1 LYSWQNFILPRYG
14 LKIYR
19 LLIYTSLK
27 YDHLGKVDE
36 NKIKK
41 ACLISVLDKSPVFYF
56 NSENNTKNL
65 MLKRIAS
72 FFLIKENELPQVK
85 YFLLLFVLI
94 GTGLALG
101 RGTADAL
108 FFKRYGI
115 EYLPVMYLVLSVAL
129 CFFSIIY
136 ATVADRFSAEKIFHY
151 LFVTLSCMIAINWFM
166 MSFSSFDVV
175 YPIYFLLYE
184 VASEIFI
191 IHAAHYLSQNFLL
204 VQNKRLAPLIMAGTQ
219 VGIVIGGIFLANIS
233 HFIGIQNIL
242 LIWCLIMSLSTVLTY
257 QWHKKYGI
265 SLYFRP
271 SPKSANKIKQAIGDV
286 TQGVRLMQ
294 SSKLLKAL
302 SLALFF
308 MVITYYIMTYAV
320 NVIYTDTF
328 KTEESLSSF
337 FGVLTAVNGALALLI
352 QVFVTNRAIR
362 YFGAKKIKLWF
373 PVASVAS
380 YVGLFVSFT
389 FPFALLASFS
399 KDVIM
404 NAFRNPV
411 RGIIFNA
418 IPENIR
424 GRARATALFIV
435 MPLALSFCGALLWLM
450 QTMDEPAY
458 FVGLGLVAALAYLAF
473 ALRVNKAYVEEIVV
487 CLKRSL
493 MMPSQEDINNSDKSI
508 ESDLMLKYLSQSQ
521 DNGNNEFS
529 KMLVSTFPNE
539 APVLLLKQLGEGNN
553 AKTDKL
559 IKILSPLDPPGFKTQ
574 LWPIMEKADNHLFS
588 TILETVVEPK
598 NKRVETALVKA
609 LDSASPRII
618 VTGIKGVVVHEYADL
633 AEKAIERWKALLVS
647 EQLQDQLAVLE
658 LLRYVHSVPYEAE
671 LLTSSYR
678 KIVLKLLSHDNARIK
693 RRTLELL
700 QEWPTQSF
708 TEISSSLTES
718 YALGDVHLRVLCV
731 NSCFLLSRKDYQA
744 LTMKALNDA
753 NARVREAAV
762 HMIFQ
767 REENSIELLTGWLTD
782 QNMGSFRAQ
791 KAMID
796 VLFENNVPAGAMA
809 KVITWKTNQLEET
822 QEALDFIAK
831 VSTTNNSALQVLHYT
846 LAEKRE
852 QLLDIVLSA
861 LRSIESPDIIAVV
874 RSGIHSKDSR
884 YIAQACEVLRDMKN
898 KHLATVL
905 GDILENLDRKKRYT
919 KLAKS
924 SEFTSLASIF
934 SWCQRQSDPWLKE
947 CAKQVVKQMAVPV

>member
-1 LYSWQNFILPRYG
+1 
-14 LKIYR
+14 
-19 LLIYTSLK
+19 
-27 YDHLGKVDE
+27 
-36 NKIKK
+36 
-41 ACLISVLDKSPVFYF
+41 
-56 NSENNTKNL
+56 

-85 YFLLLFVLI
+85 YFLMLFVLI

-101 RGTADAL
+101 RGTTDAL

-129 CFFSIIY
+129 CFFSVIY
-136 ATVADRFSAEKIFHY
+136 ATVADRFSAEKIFRY
-151 LFVTLSCMIAINWFM
+151 LFITLSGMLVINWLL
-166 MSFSSFDVV
+166 MSFSDLDVV

-184 VASEIFI
+184 IASEIFI

-204 VQNKRLAPLIMAGTQ
+204 VQSKRLSPLIMAGTQ
-219 VGIVIGGIFLANIS
+219 VGIIIGGIFLANIS
-233 HFIGIQNIL
+233 HFIDIQNIL
-242 LIWCLIMSLSTVLTY
+242 LIWCLIMSLSTVFIY
-257 QWHKKYGI
+257 QWHKKFGI

-271 SPKSANKIKQAIGDV
+271 SPKSANKIKQAISDV

-302 SLALFF
+302 SFALFF
-308 MVITYYIMTYAV
+308 MVITFYILVYSV
-320 NVIYTDTF
+320 NVIYTETF
-328 KTEESLSSF
+328 KTEEALSSF
-337 FGVLTAVNGALALLI
+337 FGVLTAVNGTLALLI
-352 QVFVTNRAIR
+352 QIFITNRAIR
-362 YFGAKKIKLWF
+362 YFGAKQVKLWF
-373 PVASVAS
+373 PIASVVS
-380 YVGLFVSFT
+380 YLGLLISFT
-389 FPFALLASFS
+389 FPLALLASFN

-435 MPLALSFCGALLWLM
+435 MPLALSLSGALLWMM
-450 QTMDEPAY
+450 QAMDEPVY
-458 FVGLGLVAALAYLAF
+458 FVGLGLAAALGYLVY
-473 ALRVNKAYVEEIVV
+473 ALRVNKAYVEEIIV

-493 MMPSQEDINNSDKSI
+493 MMPNQEDINNSGSKSV
-508 ESDLMLKYLSQSQ
+508 ESDLILKYLSQSQ
-521 DNGNNEFS
+521 GNANNEFS

-539 APVLLLKQLGEGNN
+539 APELLLKQLGEGNN

-588 TILETVVEPK
+588 TILDTVVEPE
-598 NKRVETALVKA
+598 NMRVKSALEKA
-609 LDSASPRII
+609 LQSNSPRII
-618 VTGIKGVVVHEYADL
+618 VTGIKGVVLHEYAEL
-633 AEKAIERWKALLVS
+633 AEKAIDQWKALLVS
-647 EQLQDQLAVLE
+647 EHLQDQLAVLE
-658 LLRYVHSVPYEAE
+658 LMLYVHSVPYEAE
-671 LLTSSYR
+671 KLTSGYR
-678 KIVLKLLSHDNARIK
+678 QLMIRLLCQDNLRIK
-693 RRTLELL
+693 RRALELL
-700 QEWPTQSF
+700 QDWPEQSF
-708 TEISSSLTES
+708 TEISPYLDEIYSV
-718 YALGDVHLRVLCV
+718 GDVHLRTHCV
-731 NSCFLLSRKDYQA
+731 NSCFLLSRPDYQA

-753 NARVREAAV
+753 NTRVREASV
-762 HMIFQ
+762 RVIFK
-767 REENSIELLTGWLTD
+767 REENSIELFTGWLTN
-782 QNMGSFRAQ
+782 QNKGSFRAQ

-796 VLFENNVPAGAMA
+796 ILYENNVPAGAMA

-822 QEALDFIAK
+822 QQALDYIAK
-831 VSTTNNSALQVLHYT
+831 VDTATDSALQVLHYT

-905 GDILENLDRKKRYT
+905 GDILEDLDRKKKY
-919 KLAKS
+919 KKAEKVI
-924 SEFTSLASIF
+924 EFTDLESLLA
-934 SWCQRQSDPWLKE
+934 WCRSQSDPWLKE
-947 CAKQVVKQMAVPV
+947 CAKQVTEQLTVST